1 MKKAGLIVGL
11 VVLPVMV
18 ACTNNAK
25 IRTNVVASE
34 TVYSDDIENQTQI
47 DVPVDNEGN
56 PVSDGNEK
64 TQSRSAFTEINYE
77 IPLEALIGPEVEKP
91 FEEGDQWVYLDR
103 NILSDDTYD
112 TQTDSA
118 GVAEKFVHCEIG
130 KKHDGVKYF
139 LEYIDNNNFYIT
151 FDNSENSCGRC
162 IELFIFDKTFPN
174 KDGEDWSL
182 DRVTYYIEAGETVT
196 KQYHTD
202 NKMKEESPVQ
212 FGIAIDDRGFN
223 YSDDK
228 ALIYDRS
235 KEYNLDITY
244 YGVDHSVYYED
255 VNLKAVN
262 ETVPEGFNGI
272 K

>member
-91 FEEGDQWVYLDR
+91 FEEGDQWVYLAR
-103 NILSDDTYD
+103 SILSDDTYD

-118 GVAEKFVHCEIG
+118 GVAEKFVHCEI
-130 KKHDGVKYF
+130 
-139 LEYIDNNNFYIT
+139 
-151 FDNSENSCGRC
+151 
-162 IELFIFDKTFPN
+162 
-174 KDGEDWSL
+174 
-182 DRVTYYIEAGETVT
+182 
-196 KQYHTD
+196 
-202 NKMKEESPVQ
+202 
-212 FGIAIDDRGFN
+212 
-223 YSDDK
+223 
-228 ALIYDRS
+228 
-235 KEYNLDITY
+235 
-244 YGVDHSVYYED
+244 
-255 VNLKAVN
+255 
-262 ETVPEGFNGI
+262 
-272 K
+272 